1 MLYKITNQHLAYHC
15 CAEIT
20 GPKECCPF
28 GKVKCVR
35 ATENGSQFLRI
46 PHNWS
51 FGVKKEEATTM
62 IASSKEKNFHMCL
75 SQKVEIRLASCVG
88 DLREFQNSKTLCV

>member
-1 MLYKITNQHLAYHC
+1 MLPWYLYDTIIRIVGVSNDSQVKHLAYHC

-20 GPKECCPF
+20 GPKECCLF

-46 PHNWS
+46 PHNYS
-51 FGVKKEEATTM
+51 FGVKKEEATT
-62 IASSKEKNFHMCL
+62 IVAFSKEK
-75 SQKVEIRLASCVG
+75 
-88 DLREFQNSKTLCV
+88 